1 VGAIITLICF
11 LRKAENAPLA
21 SQVRIHHPEVM
32 HRFVFGCL
40 FWGLACVCLPA
51 QTAVPPTVIKGT
63 GNTSFTL
70 PAAPSPE
77 VRTPEQLQAILEAY
91 VGKWRGD
98 YAMLSPHGSTLALT
112 IEVTYAMETQPDG
125 KKVLKRTTTYQR
137 DGKTINE
144 SAVYK
149 VENGKIVAESDRGEQ
164 YSARTRGDSLV
175 WFTLDPGR
183 QSTDYWMVE
192 TLHLTPTG
200 ARISIRGYECLSNS
214 KPPQFVYETADLQRV
229 E

>member
-1 VGAIITLICF
+1 
-11 LRKAENAPLA
+11 
-21 SQVRIHHPEVM
+21 
-32 HRFVFGCL
+32 
-40 FWGLACVCLPA
+40 
-51 QTAVPPTVIKGT
+51 
-63 GNTSFTL
+63 
-70 PAAPSPE
+70 
-77 VRTPEQLQAILEAY
+77 
-91 VGKWRGD
+91 
-98 YAMLSPHGSTLALT
+98 
-112 IEVTYAMETQPDG
+112 METQPDG

-137 DGKTINE
+137 DGKTVNE
-144 SAVYK
+144 CATYK

-164 YSARTRGDSLV
+164 YSARTRADSLV

-200 ARISIRGYECLSNS
+200 ARITIRGYECLSNS